1 MNPVTLAEWLQWLEL
16 QHPSEIELGLERI
29 RVVALRLGVLQP
41 KATVVTVAGTNGKGS
56 FVASL
61 AAILRA
67 HGKRVACYTSPH
79 LFHFHERIDLD
90 GTPPHDEAL
99 VAAFGAVESCREG
112 VPLTYFEFTTLAALH
127 LFRQQP
133 FDLLILEVGL
143 GGRLDAV
150 NILTPDWAVIT
161 SIGLDHQEYLGDTR
175 EAIAFEKCGILRPD
189 TPLVCAESDP
199 PSRLQEA
206 INTHPALWIGR
217 DFSFDKEGDG
227 WCCQISSAPEEL
239 ANLRDNGLSIPS
251 QAAAIALATRL
262 LRGGGS
268 AGRVADA
275 INRCAL
281 PGRFQRTSRRG
292 VTIILDV
299 AHNAQAAGMLRGR
312 LLHLPMQAGAK
323 RLAVFSLL
331 RDKDAGSVIA
341 ELQGVFPQWHVGR
354 IAHHRAAGTDD
365 LVDSLHRAG
374 EHIRS
379 VSDTVQGALQ
389 QAMEDANPGDV
400 IVIFGSFHV
409 VAECLTTLGESKA

>member
-299 AHNAQAAGMLRGR
+299 AHNAQAAGMRVKQEGLDNDLLERLKADKNFASKARGGT
-312 LLHLPMQAGAK
+312 L
-323 RLAVFSLL
+323 S
-331 RDKDAGSVIA
+331 A
-341 ELQGVFPQWHVGR
+341 ELDWEGVMDPMKYIG
-354 IAHHRAAGTDD
+354 
-365 LVDSLHRAG
+365 
-374 EHIRS
+374 RS
-379 VSDTVQGALQ
+379 VEQT
-389 QAMEDANPGDV
+389 ERFIKDV
-400 IVIFGSFHV
+400 V
-409 VAECLTTLGESKA
+409 EPLREQYGEAIAKLDESGPKV